1 MSHARDLRHAREV
14 GTTTGGAATGMT
26 PGKRTLVETQ
36 YEPASSHA
44 RAQEAKAGQ
53 AEPDQRMSAEAPRT
67 QETQV
72 TSVFKKGSASP
83 ETVVGQRAPDP
94 AMEIAQQAVAPNG
107 SPTVVSGGGNDCQP
121 SLPVLDWGVVEDGS
135 NWRADVTAMRVSGT
149 IHITNWPSNPSAMT
163 VPNTANPVDSG
174 NINNT
179 TGSPNHW
186 QAAID
191 DMADYDT
198 SGGGAGPN
206 WHSTAASS
214 AHEWAHWNEDFLG
227 GAIPA
232 GNWPQTNADIDLMT
246 VPKSA
251 HADAAA
257 ARAAL
262 AARVNARF
270 GQFITAL
277 ANHWNNVVI
286 AVQDVPGGG
295 GRGYAAGARVL
306 SGLISSVR
314 SYATTKGWT
323 GTPTPAPGPGATPA
337 PGPATT
343 SGPTTPAPGGT
354 PNTP

>member
-1 MSHARDLRHAREV
+1 MSHTRDLHRASEM
-14 GTTTGGAATGMT
+14 GTRAGAVATGMT
-26 PGKRTLVETQ
+26 PGKRTLVEMQ
-36 YEPASSHA
+36 YEPDASHA

-53 AEPDQRMSAEAPRT
+53 AEPNQQMSTEAPRT

-72 TSVFKKGSASP
+72 TSVFRKGAASP

-94 AMEIAQQAVAPNG
+94 AMETVHQAVAPNG
-107 SPTVVSGGGNDCQP
+107 SPTVVSGGGNNCQP
-121 SLPVLDWGVVEDGS
+121 SLPVLDWVVVEDGT

-149 IHITNWPSNPSAMT
+149 IHITNWPSNPSSMT
-163 VPNTANPVDSG
+163 VPNTANPVDNG

-206 WHSTAASS
+206 WHSTAAST

-232 GNWPQTNADIDLMT
+232 GNWTQTNADIDLLT

-257 ARAAL
+257 ARTAL
-262 AARVNARF
+262 APRVNARF
-270 GQFITAL
+270 NQFITAL
-277 ANHWNNVVI
+277 ANHWNNVV
-286 AVQDVPGGG
+286 APHDVPGGG

-323 GTPTPAPGPGATPA
+323 ATPTPAPGPGATPA
-337 PGPATT
+337 PGPTPPG
-343 SGPTTPAPGGT
+343 SGGAPTP
-354 PNTP
+354 